1 VRAGRRAWQLDDITL
16 SSPKLS
22 DDNRAAAAE
31 FDLTPLLVDL
41 RLDRPLRLALPGVFV
56 ELPVPP
62 YVVAEW
68 RSLAEVATQPPPN
81 ER

>member
-1 VRAGRRAWQLDDITL
+1 
-16 SSPKLS
+16 
-22 DDNRAAAAE
+22 
-31 FDLTPLLVDL
+31 
-41 RLDRPLRLALPGVFV
+41 VFV

-68 RSLAEVATQPPPN
+68 RSLAEVATPPPPN